1 MKIKYFT
8 LFKMLAAHST
18 PETAVVTAE
27 IYENAVNSIKKEF
40 TEKFDKLCKEAH
52 VESHLDPDFY
62 VKEIKQINKKINSA
76 YANAPADVSRDIID
90 DMLTADKHRIEECK
104 HLIEELNSY
113 THSID
118 VLARTQQQ
126 FFKNI
131 KDFIEQHRSELR
143 DYIFDQFKTV
153 ALTEIEE
160 RIKAK
165 NPNAEYTP
173 KPSKSLYD
181 YEYNSL
187 QNILIPLV
195 DKNTPGKLNIHFE
208 EIIDRFLADL
218 SMFAC
223 KYYINS
229 KDNLIQMQDDLQSF
243 MDDIVSSFK
252 DALNSWIYSCINI
265 HMIGII
271 PDLKDLQNVVAK
283 VMASYSKK
291 LCSFTTLQP
300 LLKDCYS
307 MMDLNMYFDEVKNV
321 IKIDEYMEDTAA
333 VDNEE
338 DDRTIESFI
347 KQLPKNEYFAI
358 SELMNMYTDYF
369 GEDISAVALGKKVK
383 GYLKKDRRTV
393 DGKRVYCYI
402 RE

>member
-18 PETAVVTAE
+18 PETAIVTAE

-40 TEKFDKLCKEAH
+40 TEKFDKLCKEAC
-52 VESHLDPDFY
+52 VETKLDPDYY
-62 VKEIKQINKKINSA
+62 VKEIKQINKKINMT
-76 YANAPADVSRDIID
+76 YASAPADVPRNIVD
-90 DMLTADKHRIEECK
+90 DLLTADKHRIEECK
-104 HLIEELNSY
+104 QLIKELNSY

-131 KDFIEQHRSELR
+131 KDFIEKYRVELR
-143 DYIFDQFKTV
+143 DYIFEQYKFII
-153 ALTEIEE
+153 LTETED

-165 NPNAEYTP
+165 NPDAEFTP
-173 KPSKSLYD
+173 KSSKSLYD

-187 QNILIPLV
+187 QNILIPLI
-195 DKNTPGKLNIHFE
+195 DKNTPGKINIHFE
-208 EIIDRFLADL
+208 EVIDRFLTDL

-223 KYYINS
+223 KYYVNS
-229 KDNLIQMQDDLQSF
+229 KDNLIQMQDDLQSY
-243 MDDIVSSFK
+243 MDDIVHSFK
-252 DALNSWIYSCINI
+252 DALNSWIYSCVNI

-283 VMASYSKK
+283 VMTTFCKK
-291 LCSFTTLQP
+291 LCSLNTLQP
-300 LLKDCYS
+300 FLKDCYS
-307 MMDLNMYFDEVKNV
+307 MMDLNMYFDEVKSV
-321 IKIDEYMEDTAA
+321 IKIDEYMEDTEAI
-333 VDNEE
+333 EE
-338 DDRTIESFI
+338 DRTIESFI
-347 KQLPKNEYFAI
+347 KQLPKSEYFAI
-358 SELMNMYTDYF
+358 SELINMYTDYF
-369 GEDISAVALGKKVK
+369 GEDISTVALGKKVK
-383 GYLKKDRRTV
+383 GYLKKDRRTI